1 MSKITKYSFSQL
13 YDMASGIS
21 STKEQAG
28 HGSPF
33 ASFSTVFNNYFLP
46 DTLPD
51 LMDTS
56 VEEQNI
62 YSIRAG
68 DILIT
73 RTSETIDELAM
84 SCVATKDYP
93 GATYSGFVKRLRPKT
108 NGIAYHKYL
117 AFYLRGNLFRK
128 AVTNNAFMTLRAS
141 FNEDIFS
148 FLNLYLPEYEE
159 QVRIGDML
167 YAMEQKIHVNT
178 QICDELETIANTIYD
193 YWFIQFDFPN
203 AEGKPYRTSGD
214 EMVWNEQLKREIPSG
229 WSAVRL
235 GDICTFRNGINY
247 KKGCD
252 GDFLCRIVNVR
263 NITATSYLMDTN
275 DFDIICLPNSQAVR
289 YVVGGDDIIIARSGT
304 PGATRL
310 IINPEDNVIFCGFI
324 ICTTPVEP
332 MYRYFLYHYLKQLEG
347 TNATKTGGSILQ
359 NVSQDTLKSLL
370 VCLPAKDTVVAF
382 NGLLEPLI
390 AKMDNIIH
398 ENREL
403 IKLRDWLIP
412 MLMNGQAT
420 VVDAEEEESG
430 KVIPYTPQTVEV
442 RQAARNFG
450 DTKTDDTADLVQAY
464 LRRKQHDSKTQK
476 RS

>member
-108 NGIAYHKYL
+108 KGIAYHKYL

-178 QICDELETIANTIYD
+178 QICDELETIAKTIYD

-203 AEGKPYRTSGD
+203 AEGKPYRTSGG

-403 IKLRDWLIP
+403 IKLRDWLLP

-476 RS
+476 RN